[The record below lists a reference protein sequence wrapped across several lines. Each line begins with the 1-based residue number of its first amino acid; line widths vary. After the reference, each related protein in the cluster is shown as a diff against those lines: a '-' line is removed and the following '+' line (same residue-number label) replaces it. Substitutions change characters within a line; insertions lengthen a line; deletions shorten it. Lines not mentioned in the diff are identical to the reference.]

1 MTAIETKNKGSGQET
16 VIKVND
22 LYKAFDA
29 KQVLQGVSMKLY
41 RGETM
46 SILGRSGQGKS
57 VMIKCIVRLITP
69 DSGSIEVLGKDVLN
83 LKTDELNDLR
93 SGVGYL
99 FQEGALYDSMSLAEN
114 LLFPLDRNKP
124 GLPAEEK
131 MHLVETTL
139 RSVDLLDDIEKL
151 PAELSGGMR
160 KRAGLAR
167 TLVLQPE
174 IILYD
179 EPTTGLDPYTSRDIN
194 ELIVRVQELYNVSS
208 LVVTHDMKCA
218 NRVSDRIIILHEGS
232 IIARGTFD
240 ELSNHEEEIV
250 RNYFI

>member
-1 MTAIETKNKGSGQET
+1 MTNKSNNKEAVIE
-16 VIKVND
+16 VNE
-22 LYKAFDA
+22 LYKTFDTT
-29 KQVLQGVSMKLY
+29 KVLQGVSMNLY

-69 DSGSIEVLGKDVLN
+69 DAGYIEVLGQEVLK
-83 LKTDELNDLR
+83 LEEDELNRLR
-93 SGVGYL
+93 TRVGYL
-99 FQEGALYDSMSLAEN
+99 FQEGALYDSMTLAEN
-114 LLFPLDRNKP
+114 LLFPLERNKP
-124 GLPAEEK
+124 GLSESEK
-131 MHLVETTL
+131 QELVETTL
-139 RSVDLLDDIEKL
+139 RSVDLIDDIEKM

-167 TLVLQPE
+167 TLVLHPE

-194 ELIVRVQELYNVSS
+194 ELIVRIQEIYNVSS

-218 NRVSDRIIILHEGS
+218 KRVSDRIVILQGGNF
-232 IIARGTFD
+232 IAQGTFE
-240 ELSNHEEEIV
+240 ELENHEDEIV

>member
-1 MTAIETKNKGSGQET
+1 MQSDTIEA
-16 VIKVND
+16 VIEVSE
-22 LYKAFDA
+22 LYKNFE
-29 KQVLQGVSMKLY
+29 KKKVLQGVSMNLY

-69 DSGSIEVLGKDVLN
+69 DRGRIEVLGEDVLQ
-83 LKTDELNDLR
+83 LKDNELNNLR
-93 SGVGYL
+93 ARVGYL

-114 LLFPLDRNKP
+114 LLFPLERNKP
-124 GLPAEEK
+124 GLTNEEK
-131 MHLVETTL
+131 MELVESTL

-194 ELIVRVQELYNVSS
+194 ELIVRVQEMYNVSS
-208 LVVTHDMKCA
+208 IVVTHDMKCA
-218 NRVSDRIIILHEGS
+218 RRVSDRIVILHNGNF
-232 IIARGTFD
+232 IARGTFD
-240 ELSNHEEEIV
+240 ELAGHEDEIV
-250 RNYFI
+250 RNYFL

>member
-1 MTAIETKNKGSGQET
+1 MINKIINKEAVIE
-16 VIKVND
+16 VADI
-22 LYKAFDA
+22 YKTFEE
-29 KQVLQGVSMKLY
+29 KKVLQGVSLKLF

-69 DSGSIEVLGKDVLN
+69 DEGDIMVLGQEVLN
-83 LKTDELNDLR
+83 LKHDELNLLR
-93 SGVGYL
+93 SRVGYL
-99 FQEGALYDSMSLAEN
+99 FQEGALYDSMTLAEN
-114 LLFPLDRNKP
+114 LLFPLERNKP
-124 GLPAEEK
+124 GLSEAEKQE
-131 MHLVETTL
+131 LVESTL
-139 RSVDLLDDIEKL
+139 RSVDLLDDIDKV

-194 ELIVRVQELYNVSS
+194 ELIVRIQEIYNVSS
-208 LVVTHDMKCA
+208 MVVTHDMRCA
-218 NRVSDRIIILHEGS
+218 KRVSDRIVILQNGNF
-232 IIARGTFD
+232 IARGTFE
-240 ELSNHEEEIV
+240 ELQNHEDETV
-250 RNYFI
+250 RNYLV